1 MSVAAWN
8 RFLQEQDNWPAA
20 SQVNDSASYA
30 RSAQCAGRQDL

>member
-20 SQVNDSASYA
+20 SQVNDSASDGTQA
-30 RSAQCAGRQDL
+30 RNGRQDL